1 MRQKPDRLK
10 VYEFLYN
17 RLPFSDNET
26 KEYEAMQR
34 MEKLEEKFEHHLMK
48 INTTNMRIHWH
59 AEVLIDRQAEI
70 VNVLIVTDYC
80 YYLFILQDLEGEHYI
95 NPFNILCSS
104 THEAVL
110 DLNRSRRIFEMFRDQ
125 LIDAGTYQRP
135 VILKYVLM
143 NDAFQLKGKRSDIFL
158 EEQNLPYYLKA
169 IEHSAVIR
177 KKNHRPAS
185 T

>member
-59 AEVLIDRQAEI
+59 AEVLIDRQ
-70 VNVLIVTDYC
+70 
-80 YYLFILQDLEGEHYI
+80 
-95 NPFNILCSS
+95 
-104 THEAVL
+104 
-110 DLNRSRRIFEMFRDQ
+110 
-125 LIDAGTYQRP
+125 
-135 VILKYVLM
+135 
-143 NDAFQLKGKRSDIFL
+143 
-158 EEQNLPYYLKA
+158 
-169 IEHSAVIR
+169 
-177 KKNHRPAS
+177 
-185 T
+185 